1 MKTKMHSW
9 RDEWQWHVFL
19 LIAVFLM
26 LWPIVFMLSTS
37 LKDLN
42 QVFESTLNPL
52 PFPPTFDNYLY
63 VLDNFPLFTYIWNT
77 FYIAIVVT
85 LSKALT
91 SVLAAFA
98 FVYYDFKYKETVFNS
113 MLLTFFIPITVLIM
127 PNYLM
132 MSK

>member
-1 MKTKMHSW
+1 MKTKLQN
-9 RDEWQWHVFL
+9 EWYWHAFL

-52 PFPPTFDNYLY
+52 PFPPTFDNYTT
-63 VLDNFPLFTYIWNT
+63 VLHNFPLLTYIWNT

-85 LSKALT
+85 VSKAAT

-98 FVYYDFKYKETVFNS
+98 FVYYNFKYKETVFNGL
-113 MLLTFFIPITVLIM
+113 LLTFFIPITV
-127 PNYLM
+127 
-132 MSK
+132 

>member
-1 MKTKMHSW
+1 MKTKLQN
-9 RDEWQWHVFL
+9 EWYWHAFL

-52 PFPPTFDNYLY
+52 PFPPTFDNYTT
-63 VLDNFPLFTYIWNT
+63 VLHNFPLLTYIWNT

-85 LSKALT
+85 ASKAAT
-91 SVLAAFA
+91 SCWQPLPLCITTSNIRKRF
-98 FVYYDFKYKETVFNS
+98 S
-113 MLLTFFIPITVLIM
+113 MVCC
-127 PNYLM
+127 
-132 MSK
+132 